1 MGRDAPASVI
11 AAFIASYGV
20 TLVLSL
26 VAVSMAMP
34 RAALPDLRDRSWY
47 KTTPSEVRSTLRSSR
62 RPYVL
67 GLLLAPYSA
76 LAVLAL
82 GWSREFERAAA
93 FSIALTLVTM
103 ATTASAMIVGV
114 QYYPRICALVA
125 AVSAEA
131 VQWFGQ
137 FLRLL
142 AALSLTVAVMLLLFP
157 TEIISLVLP
166 SAYLTI
172 VDPLAGLAPAVVLVT
187 IGVYFAWTLL
197 AHDAGSAAVLGAAV
211 QLLGAAAAVGVL
223 FIIPTASLLTL
234 ALGYSAAAAA
244 GAVIW
249 AINLKRSAPQYPFH
263 VARIAAATAATFGV
277 GLTFRS
283 LVGTVSANVS
293 GHAGL
298 LIAATFCVGAAAAVV
313 LLPEIPRWLFG
324 RGRTVPI
331 RTDAATTTPRQ
342 TPRFSDDWRART
354 GELCHVERLPPPSQ
368 RRRL

>member
-1 MGRDAPASVI
+1 M
-11 AAFIASYGV
+11 
-20 TLVLSL
+20 
-26 VAVSMAMP
+26 
-34 RAALPDLRDRSWY
+34 
-47 KTTPSEVRSTLRSSR
+47 
-62 RPYVL
+62 L

-82 GWSREFERAAA
+82 GRSREFECAAA
-93 FSIALTLVTM
+93 FSIALTLLTM

-125 AVSAEA
+125 AGSAEA
-131 VQWFGQ
+131 VRWFGNI
-137 FLRLL
+137 LRLL

-211 QLLGAAAAVGVL
+211 QLLGAAAAVWCALHHPNGFPPDVGTRIL
-223 FIIPTASLLTL
+223 RRSGCRGRYL
-234 ALGYSAAAAA
+234 AIS
-244 GAVIW
+244 
-249 AINLKRSAPQYPFH
+249 LKRSAPQYPFH

-283 LVGTVSANVS
+283 LVGTVSPNVS

-324 RGRTVPI
+324 RGRTAPI
-331 RTDAATTTPRQ
+331 RTGRSHDDAETDTA
-342 TPRFSDDWRART
+342 F
-354 GELCHVERLPPPSQ
+354 
-368 RRRL
+368 